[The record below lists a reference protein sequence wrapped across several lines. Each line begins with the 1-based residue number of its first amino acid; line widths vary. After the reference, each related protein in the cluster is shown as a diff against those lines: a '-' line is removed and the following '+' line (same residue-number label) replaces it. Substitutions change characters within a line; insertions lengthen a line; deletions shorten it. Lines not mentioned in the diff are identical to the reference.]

1 MTMEEPGPPADT
13 EAEPATWPRRTPVG
27 AAWRGAV
34 VLVFT
39 LAGIP
44 ASAWLG
50 TELSAYEPRFVS
62 GPPIGLG
69 LMVLVLYLGWL
80 RVRDAFVIPTL
91 WSVLAAAYA
100 CSYLLDKGYVSPH
113 HPYPTGPPWPTISMS
128 LLAAGTVGAVVTI
141 AWGTVSGYRRP
152 RPFQPKKDGREA
164 ASAS

>member
-13 EAEPATWPRRTPVG
+13 EAEPATWPRRT
-27 AAWRGAV
+27 
-34 VLVFT
+34 
-39 LAGIP
+39 GIP

-50 TELSAYEPRFVS
+50 TELSAYEPRFAS

-113 HPYPTGPPWPTISMS
+113 HPYPTGPP
-128 LLAAGTVGAVVTI
+128 G
-141 AWGTVSGYRRP
+141 RR
-152 RPFQPKKDGREA
+152 
-164 ASAS
+164 SACPCWLPVPSVPS